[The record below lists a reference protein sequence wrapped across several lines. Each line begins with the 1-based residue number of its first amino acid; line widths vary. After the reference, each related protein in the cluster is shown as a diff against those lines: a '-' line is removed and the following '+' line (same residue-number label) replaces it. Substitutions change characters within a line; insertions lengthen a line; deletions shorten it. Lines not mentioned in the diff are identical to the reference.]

1 MSNLSQFASGV
12 QSRSPISIIQFNST
26 TGYTAGDT
34 VSIAGSGLNG
44 RQGAKEILSGALT
57 AATLATALSLTG
69 GGILSFLTIFSV
81 DATARTLRMQIT
93 IDGTVCFDSTSA
105 SLSSANT
112 GSLIIGSISDTGY
125 AVDREIPFNSSLV
138 IKIASSLTETN
149 KIGIGVRYRT
159 V

>member
-1 MSNLSQFASGV
+1 MSNLNQFLSGV
-12 QSRSPISIIQFNST
+12 HSRSPISIVQLNST
-26 TGYTAGDT
+26 TGYTAGDM
-34 VSIAGSGLNG
+34 VAIAGSGLNS

-93 IDGTVCFDSTSA
+93 IDGTICFDSTSA
-105 SLSSANT
+105 SLSSANV
-112 GSLIIGSISDTGY
+112 GSLIIGSISGSVY

-138 IKIASSLTETN
+138 IKAASSLTETD